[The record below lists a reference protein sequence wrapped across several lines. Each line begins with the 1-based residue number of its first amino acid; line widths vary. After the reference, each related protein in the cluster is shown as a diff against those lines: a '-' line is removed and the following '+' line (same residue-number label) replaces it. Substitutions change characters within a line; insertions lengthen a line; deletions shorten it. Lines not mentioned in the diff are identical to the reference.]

1 MAEVQIAIVD
11 HQNTQIALAAPEETQ
26 VNIAVPGIQGAQG
39 TQGIQGP
46 TGQGV
51 PSGGTTGQLL
61 AKASNT
67 DYDTEWVIANP
78 LPLPSFTQVDL
89 TYSGNTIIAASYPSG
104 VPYDYASFTYSG
116 NTLTQ
121 LDYRQGGSGG
131 TLIAS
136 YELVYSGSTLISVI
150 EL

>member
-1 MAEVQIAIVD
+1 MADVQLAVIN
-11 HQNTQIALAAPEETQ
+11 QQPTQLAAQLALAAPDETQ
-26 VNIAVPGIQGAQG
+26 IVVAVPGLQG
-39 TQGIQGP
+39 TN
-46 TGQGV
+46 GQGV

-61 AKASNT
+61 AKASNA

-78 LPLPSFTQVDL
+78 LPLPSFTQVNL

-136 YELVYSGSTLISVI
+136 YQLVYSGSTLISVV